1 MDFDNCFI
9 IDFEF
14 THLPMYNTPRA
25 EMAETKI
32 GVVKNGQ
39 LVYKQNWI
47 HKTTIPI
54 AKGSFFVNRITKEE
68 QTEPHFSKDW
78 LLDTLDRLSKTY
90 GVKKNL
96 WGFST
101 SADMDILNKTYGLI
115 LPISCLQQYMR
126 TTVEYEHLMAT
137 EGASMGFCHY
147 LITDKIIDIAH
158 KGTAEV
164 DAIYDILTG
173 IKRLESKPVLT
184 YVPWGK
190 FRGQPLKKAVEARK
204 NWAVGYAANNQDLL
218 AKSLLVHLAN

>member
-1 MDFDNCFI
+1 
-9 IDFEF
+9 
-14 THLPMYNTPRA
+14 MYNTPKA

-54 AKGSFFVNRITKEE
+54 TKGSFFVNRITKEE
-68 QTEPHFSKDW
+68 QTEPHFTKDW
-78 LLDTLDRLSKTY
+78 LVETLDHLSKTY

-101 SADMDILNKTYGLI
+101 SADMDILNKTYGLV

-126 TTVEYEHLMAT
+126 TTVEYEYLMAT

-164 DAIYDILTG
+164 DAIYDILSG
-173 IKRLESKPVLT
+173 IKRLESKPVLS

-190 FRGQPLKKAVEARK
+190 FRGQSLKRVATTRK
-204 NWAVGYAANNQDLL
+204 NWAEWYTANNQDLL
-218 AKSLLVHLAN
+218 AKSLLVHLTN